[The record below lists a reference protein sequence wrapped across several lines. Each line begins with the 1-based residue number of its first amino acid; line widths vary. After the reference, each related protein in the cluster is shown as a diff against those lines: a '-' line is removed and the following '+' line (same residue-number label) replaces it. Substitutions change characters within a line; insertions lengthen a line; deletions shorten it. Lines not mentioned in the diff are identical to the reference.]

1 MPDVTRGNLCDAECH
16 IIWAVQITTCK
27 GIVMGRLHS
36 TVRELEVD
44 LMRFCFQKLG
54 VSHPLIVTY
63 FDECHTINR
72 ALIFRI

>member
-1 MPDVTRGNLCDAECH
+1 ML
-16 IIWAVQITTCK
+16 VQITTCK

-54 VSHPLIVTY
+54 MLLPPPPTHYQAPPT
-63 FDECHTINR
+63 HTVNGK
-72 ALIFRI
+72 L